1 MSTHLVLTV
10 IGDDRPGLV
19 GEGSVDATMDSR
31 IINIAANGSFA
42 GKVGIDVAEI
52 HGRFDGELTA
62 RSQLIIH
69 ATGRVSGTIRYG
81 KILIEE
87 GGEVSGDVRS
97 LASEEAAPTL
107 THRAAA
113 IDFPNAVP
121 AIAGSAS

>member
-1 MSTHLVLTV
+1 MVRFT
-10 IGDDRPGLV
+10 
-19 GEGSVDATMDSR
+19 
-31 IINIAANGSFA
+31 

-97 LASEEAAPTL
+97 LQSAESTPVL
-107 THRAAA
+107 THRAVAT
-113 IDFPNAVP
+113 DFPKGRP
-121 AIAGSAS
+121 GGSGFRCRILLT